1 MIEEPVPGMF
11 GGERRSRVG
20 EPVMRDRPEA
30 RLVAEANAPAYV
42 RVEPAPRVGRSGLC
56 ISAYVQV
63 SEPAGASGQPQV
75 ALAHAEHAAGW
86 SLGVDPHGRASL
98 VAGTASGPAVLRVGE
113 PLHSGRWYEL
123 IARIPGVTSDRL
135 ELTVRPEGEPD
146 ASGSVRLGA
155 PVVNADG
162 PLLWGC
168 RSLDADGRPELAFAG
183 RVADVLIVADAEA
196 SGSRD
201 DLSSDPRRAV
211 RWPLDASVG

>member
-1 MIEEPVPGMF
+1 MSEKPTRMVPEP
-11 GGERRSRVG
+11 RV
-20 EPVMRDRPEA
+20 
-30 RLVAEANAPAYV
+30 VAEDRCPVYV
-42 RVEPAPRVGRSGLC
+42 RVDPAPRVGASGLYVAAL
-56 ISAYVQV
+56 IRSADPVGR
-63 SEPAGASGQPQV
+63 PARTQV

-201 DLSSDPRRAV
+201 DLSSDPRRAI
-211 RWPLDASVG
+211 RWPLDESVG